1 MIAMPASSP
10 VQRFLH
16 WADTCPNDVFLRQP
30 INGQWQTLSFAQA
43 ADQCKRMAQGLRS
56 MGLQPGDKVAL
67 LSKNCA
73 EWILA
78 DLAMMMAG
86 VISIP
91 IYPTLTAHSIE
102 SILVHSES
110 KAIIAGKLDAFEKQ
124 KAGVPAHVR
133 IIGMNAY
140 NSKGDIQWED
150 LLAQHAPID
159 EVFTWEQ
166 KAIITII
173 YTSGTTG
180 APKGVMHSL
189 HSIDTVIQTA
199 SAEIPLIQR
208 PKLFS
213 YLPLSHI
220 AERMGIEFNAL
231 YNGGCISFAESL
243 DSFAENLADTQ
254 PDIFFAVPRIWIKF
268 REKILQKLPQKKLN
282 LFLSIPILNNL
293 LRKKIKTSLGLS
305 KAYFVVSAAAPLAKE
320 VQEWYKKLGI
330 DICQAYGMT
339 EDCVYAHFNRPGSNK
354 FGTVGKPLSGL
365 QVKFSDEKE
374 IRVKSEGNMQG
385 YYKEPAMT
393 ADMFDEEGY
402 LKTGDIGELDAD
414 GYLMITGRVKDQFK
428 TDKGK
433 YIAPAPI
440 ETSMLTNHHLEQVCV
455 VGTGIPQPIALV
467 TLSDSGKMQQQEAL
481 YAQLEADMQVLNK
494 TLEKHERIEK
504 IVILEKSWTVENG
517 LLTPSLK
524 VKRNELEKIYLP
536 HYPMWYSK
544 PTTIVRDNG

>member
-1 MIAMPASSP
+1 MSASSP
-10 VQRFLH
+10 VQRLLH
-16 WADTCPNDVFLRQP
+16 WAETCPNDPFLRQP
-30 INGQWQTLSFAQA
+30 MHGQWQTLTFAQA
-43 ADQCKRMAQGLRS
+43 ADQCKRIAQGLRS

-67 LSKNCA
+67 LSKNCV
-73 EWILA
+73 EWVLA

-86 VISIP
+86 VISVP

-110 KAIIAGKLDAFEKQ
+110 KAIIAGKLDQYDKQ
-124 KAGVPAHVR
+124 KEGFPADMR
-133 IIGMNAY
+133 IIGANAF
-140 NSKGDIQWED
+140 NSKGDVQWED
-150 LLAQHAPID
+150 LLAQNAPIA
-159 EVFTWEQ
+159 EVFSWKPQ
-166 KAIITII
+166 DVITII

-189 HSIDTVIQTA
+189 NAMDQVIQVATP
-199 SAEIPLIQR
+199 EIPLIQR

-220 AERMGIEFNAL
+220 AERMGIELNAV
-231 YNGGCISFAESL
+231 YNGGFISFAESL

-268 REKILQKLPQKKLN
+268 REKILQKLPQKKLD
-282 LFLSIPILNNL
+282 LLLSIPFVNNL
-293 LRKKIKTSLGLS
+293 IRKKIKTSLGLS
-305 KAYFVVSAAAPLAKE
+305 KAYFIVSAAAPLAKD

-330 DICQAYGMT
+330 DICQGYGMT
-339 EDCVYAHFNRPGSNK
+339 EDCVYAHFNRPGSNR
-354 FGTVGKPLSGL
+354 FGTVGKPLAGL
-365 QVKFSDEKE
+365 QVKFSAEKE
-374 IRVKSEGNMQG
+374 IRVKSEGNMKG
-385 YYKEPAMT
+385 YFKEPAMT
-393 ADMFDEEGY
+393 AEMFDEEGY

-414 GYLMITGRVKDQFK
+414 GYLLITGRVKDQFK

-440 ETSMLTNHHLEQVCV
+440 ETSMLTNHHLDQVCL

-467 TLSDSGKMQQQEAL
+467 TLSDTGKMQQQDAL
-481 YAQLEADMQVLNK
+481 YAQLESELQALNK

-504 IVILEKSWTVENG
+504 IVILENNWTVENG

-524 VKRNELEKIYLP
+524 VKRNELEKIFLP

-544 PTTIVRDNG
+544 STTIVRDEG

>member
-1 MIAMPASSP
+1 MPSSSP
-10 VQRFLH
+10 IERFLH
-16 WADTCPNDVFLRQP
+16 WANTCPNDVFLRQP
-30 INGQWQTLSFAQA
+30 INGQWHTLSYAQA
-43 ADQCKRMAQGLRS
+43 ANQCRCMASGMLA

-78 DLAMMMAG
+78 DLAIMMAG
-86 VISIP
+86 LVSVP
-91 IYPTLTAHSIE
+91 IYPTLTAQSIE

-110 KAIIAGKLDAFEKQ
+110 KAIIAGKLDFFEQQ
-124 KAGVPAHVR
+124 KKGIPANIR
-133 IIGMNAY
+133 IIGINAY
-140 NSKGDIQWED
+140 GSKGDVQWED
-150 LLAQHAPID
+150 ILAQHAPIEAPFRWD
-159 EVFTWEQ
+159 PTTV
-166 KAIITII
+166 ITII

-180 APKGVMHSL
+180 APKGVMHTL

-199 SAEIPLIQR
+199 SAEIPLKQR
-208 PKLFS
+208 TKLFS

-220 AERMGIEFNAL
+220 AERMGIEFNAV
-231 YNGGCISFAESL
+231 YNAGMISFAESL
-243 DSFAENLADTQ
+243 ETFAENLSATQ

-282 LFLSIPILNNL
+282 ILLSIPIIKNII
-293 LRKKIKTSLGLS
+293 RKKVKASLGLS
-305 KAYFVVSAAAPLAKE
+305 NAYFIVSAAAPLAKE
-320 VQEWYKKLGI
+320 VQEWYGKLGI

-354 FGTVGKPLSGL
+354 YGTVGKPLSKL
-365 QVKFSDEKE
+365 KVKFSDSNE
-374 IRVKSEGNMQG
+374 IRVLSEGNMQG
-385 YYKEPAMT
+385 YYKEPELT
-393 ADMFDEEGY
+393 AEMFDEEGY

-414 GYLMITGRVKDQFK
+414 GYLIITGRVKDQFK

-440 ETSMLTNHHLEQVCV
+440 ETRMLSNHHLEQVCV

-467 TLSDSGKMQQQEAL
+467 TLSDSGKMQPEDAL
-481 YAQLEADMQVLNK
+481 YAQLEADLQQLNK

-504 IVILEKSWTVENG
+504 IVILSNSWTVENG

-544 PTTIVRDNG
+544 STTIVHDDI

>member
-1 MIAMPASSP
+1 MPVSTP
-10 VQRFLH
+10 VQQLLH
-16 WADTCPNDVFLRQP
+16 WANTAPTDCFLRQP
-30 INGQWQTLSFAQA
+30 VNGQWQTISYATA
-43 ADQCKRMAQGLRS
+43 ADHCKRMAQALRS
-56 MGLQPGDKVAL
+56 MGIQPGDKVAL

-73 EWILA
+73 EWIMA
-78 DLAMMMAG
+78 DIAMMMAG
-86 VISIP
+86 VVSVP
-91 IYPTLTAHSIE
+91 IYPTLTAGSIE

-110 KAIIAGKLDAFEKQ
+110 KAIIAGKLDQFEKQ
-124 KAGVPAHVR
+124 RSGIPANVR
-133 IIGMNAY
+133 IIGNNSY
-140 NSKGDIQWED
+140 NSKGDVQWED
-150 LLAQHAPID
+150 LIASHTPID
-159 EVFTWEQ
+159 EVFAWNPADTL
-166 KAIITII
+166 TII

-189 HSIDTVIQTA
+189 NAIDTVIHRATA
-199 SAEIPLIQR
+199 DIPLPPR

-231 YNGGCISFAESL
+231 YNGGCVSFAESL
-243 DSFAENLADTQ
+243 DTFAENLADTQ
-254 PDIFFAVPRIWIKF
+254 PDVFFAVPRIWIKF

-282 LFLSIPILNNL
+282 LLLSIPFVNSLI
-293 LRKKIKTSLGLS
+293 RKKIKTSLGLS
-305 KAYFVVSAAAPLAKE
+305 TAKFIVSAAAPLAKE
-320 VQEWYKKLGI
+320 VQEWYSTLGI

-339 EDCVYAHFNRPGSNK
+339 EDCVYAHFNRPGRNK
-354 FGTVGKPLSGL
+354 FGTVGLPLQGL
-365 QVKFSDEKE
+365 KVKFSEEKE

-467 TLSDSGKMQQQEAL
+467 TLSDSGKMQQQDAL
-481 YAQLEADMQVLNK
+481 YAQLEADIQLLNK

-504 IVILEKSWTVENG
+504 IVILANNWTVENG